1 MLIHDKSLGIIHPA
15 LDPAMNFYNRVSASQ
30 RSLIITTESADS
42 ILESTNTSTTNS
54 SKKQLKLLPSDKAK
68 IIEMFQSLDLDKCWK
83 LSTGTIVEEKMKE
96 YAIDCN
102 YEQ

>member
-1 MLIHDKSLGIIHPA
+1 MLIHDKSLGIVHPA
-15 LDPAMNFYNRVSASQ
+15 LDPAMNFHNRVSASQ
-30 RSLIITTESADS
+30 CSLIVTIESAES
-42 ILESTNTSTTNS
+42 TLESTNTSTTNN

-68 IIEMFQSLDLDKCWK
+68 IIEMFQNLDLDKCWK

-96 YAIDCN
+96 YAIDYN